1 VYGARSTHP
10 MHSASN
16 LVHRL
21 SKVIIRGVFTGTVRG
36 SGGALSAG
44 FEDIEAGSIERLE
57 CDLYLGIIMSMIS
70 IFFKN

>member
-1 VYGARSTHP
+1 
-10 MHSASN
+10 
-16 LVHRL
+16 
-21 SKVIIRGVFTGTVRG
+21 VIIRGVFTGTVRG